1 MSESEEKSEMLVL
14 LKTLVNKVNELES
27 AVYDKD
33 NILMKSGY
41 VVSNTPT
48 PVISASGESN
58 TNDISKM
65 EWQEINS
72 MVSKI
77 EGGI

>member
-14 LKTLVNKVNELES
+14 LKTLVDKVNELEK

-48 PVISASGESN
+48 PVMATEN
-58 TNDISKM
+58 QTTNDVSQM
-65 EWQEINS
+65 EWTEINK
-72 MVSKI
+72 MMSKI
-77 EGGI
+77 EGA